1 MTTRK
6 DSADRPARVKGR
18 SFRLHRAE
26 HDPRAAALA
35 ILSRVMFGN
44 ADSQAALDE
53 ALRSPSLVPTDKRLC
68 TELVYGVL
76 RRYMALE
83 RFADGF
89 LRKPDKL
96 PGEMRLA
103 LLLALYE
110 MACLR
115 IPHHASVTWAVD
127 HVRNRFGQGLSKVTN
142 GALRAMQRALGD
154 FANPP
159 IEQSGVSE
167 EERLSR
173 LFAVPAWIVRLWLH
187 SYGPE
192 AARIL
197 LDAAGR
203 PAPVG
208 LRLNRACPD
217 WAQAKNELVRLYEP
231 EQVKGADIKAATPA
245 SARNAPDGPGGCA
258 GAGGDTAE
266 TSRSEDGAFSGGKLF
281 LAGSC
286 GLGFSG
292 ALPWQARTLLKD
304 GKASRQSA
312 ASYEALEAFEPAS
325 WQLPIWDCCAGRGG
339 KTLALLEQ
347 GIAVE
352 LASDPSGQRLNALP
366 EEYARLG
373 LASPPCPAI
382 LPLSVEEAVAR
393 LAGQEP
399 VRSFG
404 TILIDAPCSGLGT
417 LSRRPEIRFRRTQ
430 GDLDALADLQKRILD
445 LAWNSLKPGGS
456 LVYLTCTLNPAENE
470 VQVADFLANH
480 SDAELLKEFRTVFS
494 SPLREFFYGA
504 RIRKS

>member
-1 MTTRK
+1 MTTNK
-6 DSADRPARVKGR
+6 DSKVEPARAKGR

-35 ILSRVMFGN
+35 VLSRVMFGN

-83 RFADGF
+83 SFAGGF

-96 PGEMRLA
+96 PGEMRLV

-115 IPHHASVTWAVD
+115 IPHHASVGWAVG
-127 HVRNRFGQGLSKVTN
+127 HVRNRFGQGLSKVAN
-142 GALRAMQRALGD
+142 GALRAMQRALGE
-154 FANPP
+154 FANPR
-159 IEQSGVSE
+159 IDQSGASE

-173 LFAVPAWIVRLWLH
+173 LFAVPDWIVRLWLR

-197 LDAAGR
+197 LDAAGH

-208 LRLNRACPD
+208 LRLNRARRG
-217 WAQAKNELVRLYEP
+217 WEQTKNELVRLFEP
-231 EQVKGADIKAATPA
+231 DQVKRADAVAATA
-245 SARNAPDGPGGCA
+245 TSVRNGPDGPG
-258 GAGGDTAE
+258 DSAE
-266 TSRSEDGAFSGGKLF
+266 VEADASEVSGIKDRVLHDGRLF

-292 ALPWQARTLLKD
+292 ALPWQTRTLLKE

-312 ASYEALEAFEPAS
+312 ASYEALEAFEPGS

-339 KTLALLEQ
+339 KTLPLLEQ

-352 LASDPSGQRLNALP
+352 VASDPSAQRLNALP

-373 LASPPCPAI
+373 LANPPCPAI
-382 LPLSVEEAVAR
+382 LPLSVEEAAAR
-393 LAGQEP
+393 LAEQRP
-399 VRSFG
+399 SQHFG

-430 GDLDALADLQKRILD
+430 ADLDALAGMQKKILA
-445 LAWNSLKPGGS
+445 LAWSHLKVGGS

-470 VQVADFLANH
+470 AQVADFLANH
-480 SDAELLKEFRTVFS
+480 SDAEVLKEFRTDFS

-504 RIRKS
+504 RIRKL

>member
-1 MTTRK
+1 MTINK
-6 DSADRPARVKGR
+6 DSTEGPARVKGR

-35 ILSRVMFGN
+35 VLSQVMFGN

-68 TELVYGVL
+68 TELVYGIL

-83 RFADGF
+83 SFAGGF
-89 LRKPDKL
+89 LRNPAKL

-115 IPHHASVTWAVD
+115 IPHHASVGWAVD
-127 HVRNRFGQGLSKVTN
+127 HVRNRFGQGLAKVAN
-142 GALRAMQRALGD
+142 GTLRAMQRALGE
-154 FANPP
+154 FVNPRFD
-159 IEQSGVSE
+159 QTGASE

-173 LFAVPAWIVRLWLH
+173 LFAVPVWIVRLWLH

-197 LDAAGR
+197 LDAAGH

-208 LRLNRACPD
+208 LRLNRARPD
-217 WAQAKNELVRLYEP
+217 WEQTKNELVRLHKS
-231 EQVKGADIKAATPA
+231 EQVKKADAAATTPA
-245 SARNAPDGPGGCA
+245 SAGNASGRPGKSA
-258 GAGGDTAE
+258 GVEADA
-266 TSRSEDGAFSGGKLF
+266 SELSDMQDSASSGARLF
-281 LAGSC
+281 LTGSC

-292 ALPWQARTLLKD
+292 ALPWQARTLFKE

-312 ASYEALEAFEPAS
+312 ASYEVLEAFEPGS

-339 KTLALLEQ
+339 KTLPLLEQ

-352 LASDPSGQRLNALP
+352 LASDPSVQRLNALP

-373 LASPPCPAI
+373 LTNPPCPAI
-382 LPLSVEEAVAR
+382 LPLSVEETAAR
-393 LAGQEP
+393 LAEQRP
-399 VRSFG
+399 LRSFG

-417 LSRRPEIRFRRTQ
+417 LSRRPEVRFRRTQ
-430 GDLDALADLQKRILD
+430 ADLDTLAGMQKKILALAWAYLQ
-445 LAWNSLKPGGS
+445 AGGS

-470 VQVADFLANH
+470 AQVADFLAAH
-480 SDAELLKEFRTVFS
+480 SNAELLKEFRTDFS

-504 RIRKS
+504 RIKKL